1 MERPFLFSDTEMIT
15 QEIDIKLVEQLD
27 VIGRFIGNTPLFPIT
42 NLHSNERVKIYAKLE
57 WQQLGG
63 SVKSRPAFNIIKNAI
78 LNGELTS
85 EKRLLDATSGN
96 TGIAYAAIGAALGT
110 KVTICLP
117 ENASE
122 ERKTIL
128 KAYGAEIIYTSKF
141 GSTDE
146 AQELAQELYL
156 KNPDKYYYAR
166 QYQNDSNWKAHY
178 LTTSEEIWRQT
189 NGDITHFVAGLGT
202 TGTFTGTGRRL
213 RELNPTIQLISLQ
226 PDSALHGLEGW
237 KHLETAI
244 VPTIYDNTIA
254 HENLEMD
261 TYQAYETI
269 KRVAATEGL
278 LISPSAAA
286 NLNGALQVA
295 AQLSEGVIVT
305 VFPDNAEKY
314 SEVINNLF

>member
-1 MERPFLFSDTEMIT
+1 MIT
-15 QEIDIKLVEQLD
+15 QEIDLKLTEQLD
-27 VIGRFIGNTPLFPIT
+27 VIGKFIGNTPLFPIT
-42 NLHSNERVKIYAKLE
+42 RLHANENVKIFAKLE

-78 LNGELTS
+78 LSGELNP

-96 TGIAYAAIGAALGT
+96 TGIAYAAIGAALGIP
-110 KVTICLP
+110 VTICLP

-128 KAYGAEIIYTSKF
+128 KAYGAEIIFTSKF

-146 AQELAQELYL
+146 AQEIAQELSE
-156 KNPDKYYYAR
+156 KNPDRYYYAR
-166 QYQNDSNWKAHY
+166 QYQNEANWKAHY
-178 LTTSEEIWRQT
+178 HTTAEEIWRQT
-189 NGDITHFVAGLGT
+189 NGEITHFVAGLGT
-202 TGTFTGTGRRL
+202 TGTFTGSSRRL
-213 RELNPTIQLISLQ
+213 RELNPDIRLISLQ

-244 VPTIYDNTIA
+244 VPTIYDPTIA
-254 HENLEMD
+254 HQNLEMD
-261 TYQAYETI
+261 TYNAYDTI
-269 KRVAATEGL
+269 KQVAAKEGL

-295 AQLSEGVIVT
+295 DQLDAGVIVT

>member
-1 MERPFLFSDTEMIT
+1 MIT
-15 QEIDIKLVEQLD
+15 QEIDLKLTEQLD
-27 VIGRFIGNTPLFPIT
+27 VIGKFIGNTPLFPIT
-42 NLHSNERVKIYAKLE
+42 RLHANENVKIFAKLE

-78 LNGELTS
+78 LNGELS
-85 EKRLLDATSGN
+85 PEKRLLDATSGN
-96 TGIAYAAIGAALGT
+96 TGIAYAAIGAALGIP
-110 KVTICLP
+110 VTICLP

-128 KAYGAEIIYTSKF
+128 KAYGAEIIFTSKF

-146 AQELAQELYL
+146 AQEIAQELSL

-166 QYQNDSNWKAHY
+166 QYQNEANWKAHY
-178 LTTSEEIWRQT
+178 HTTAEEIWRQT
-189 NGDITHFVAGLGT
+189 NGEITHFVAGLGT
-202 TGTFTGTGRRL
+202 TGTFTGSSRRL
-213 RELNPTIQLISLQ
+213 RELNPDIRLISLQ

-244 VPTIYDNTIA
+244 VPTIYDPTIA
-254 HENLEMD
+254 HQNLEMD
-261 TYQAYETI
+261 TYNAYDTI
-269 KRVAATEGL
+269 KQVAAKEGL

-295 AQLSEGVIVT
+295 DQLDAGVIVT

>member
-1 MERPFLFSDTEMIT
+1 MIT
-15 QEIDIKLVEQLD
+15 QEIDLKLTEQLD
-27 VIGRFIGNTPLFPIT
+27 VIGKFIGNTPLFPIT
-42 NLHSNERVKIYAKLE
+42 RLHANENVKIFAKLE

-78 LNGELTS
+78 LSGELS
-85 EKRLLDATSGN
+85 PEKRLLDATSGN
-96 TGIAYAAIGAALGT
+96 TGIAYAAIGAALGIP
-110 KVTICLP
+110 VTICLP

-128 KAYGAEIIYTSKF
+128 KAYGAEIIFTSKF

-146 AQELAQELYL
+146 AQEIAQELSL

-166 QYQNDSNWKAHY
+166 QYQNEANWKAHY
-178 LTTSEEIWRQT
+178 HTTAEEIWRQT
-189 NGDITHFVAGLGT
+189 NGEITHFVAGLGT
-202 TGTFTGTGRRL
+202 TGTFTGSSRRL
-213 RELNPTIQLISLQ
+213 RELNPDIRLISLQ

-244 VPTIYDNTIA
+244 VPTIYDPTIA
-254 HENLEMD
+254 HQNLEMD
-261 TYQAYETI
+261 TYNAYDTI
-269 KRVAATEGL
+269 KQVAAKEGL

-295 AQLSEGVIVT
+295 DQLDAGVIVT